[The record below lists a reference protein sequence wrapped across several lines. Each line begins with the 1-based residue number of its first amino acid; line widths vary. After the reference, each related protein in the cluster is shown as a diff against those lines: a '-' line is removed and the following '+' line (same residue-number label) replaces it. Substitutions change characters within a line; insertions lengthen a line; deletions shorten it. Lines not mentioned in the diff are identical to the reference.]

1 MAIARK
7 PKASTVGKPAGAVD
21 IDALI
26 HKGGSV
32 ASEKGRGDGKP
43 TPLLL
48 RVPSDILNRIDVS
61 LKTRPIKTPRHT
73 WILEAIVE
81 KLEREAAL

>member
-7 PKASTVGKPAGAVD
+7 PKATPKEQPARGVD

-32 ASEKGRGDGKP
+32 ASAHVKDGEP
-43 TPLLL
+43 VPLLL
-48 RVPSDILNRIDVS
+48 RVPADLSSRITLS
-61 LKTRPIKTPRHT
+61 IKARPLKISRHQ

-81 KLEREAAL
+81 KLEREVSV